1 VKRDEHPTWL
11 VAAALVCLNRNL
23 RLMDGKYYR
32 TVNMSPLEAMT
43 KLVATDEWASIFW
56 TLIYNE

>member
-1 VKRDEHPTWL
+1 
-11 VAAALVCLNRNL
+11 
-23 RLMDGKYYR
+23 MDGKYYR